1 MQCGTAW
8 PEGYACRDY
17 ETLPST
23 QSEAV
28 RLAGAL
34 SGPTWI
40 FASEQTA
47 PRGRRGRVW
56 AQADGNFGASLVL
69 PGLTDPA
76 QMGLRSFVAS
86 LALHDAVRAV
96 AGPQAR
102 LSLKWPNDVLLNG
115 GKLAGILLETAG
127 TALVIGVGVNLAKAP
142 GPDEV
147 EDGAVRPV
155 ALGVETQAE
164 VKPEAFLTYLAAAFA
179 PWEARFRTYGF
190 APVREAWLAHAAR
203 LGEPIRAR
211 TMREDWHGT
220 FETVDT
226 AGHLVLNTGERRVS
240 IPAAD
245 VFF

>member
-1 MQCGTAW
+1 MQNATAW
-8 PEGYACRDY
+8 PEGYARRDY

-23 QSEAV
+23 QSEALN
-28 RLAGAL
+28 LAGGITA
-34 SGPTWI
+34 PTWI
-40 FASEQTA
+40 FARAQTA
-47 PRGRRGRVW
+47 PRGRRGRTW
-56 AQADGNFGASLVL
+56 AQAEGNFGASLVL
-69 PGLTDPA
+69 PGLNDPA

-86 LALHDAVRAV
+86 LALFDAVRAV
-96 AGPQAR
+96 AGPAAR
-102 LSLKWPNDVLLNG
+102 LSLKWPNDVLLDG

-127 TALVIGVGVNLAKAP
+127 DALVIGIGVNLVHAP
-142 GPDEV
+142 GAGEI

-155 ALGVETQAE
+155 ALSAETQAQ
-164 VKPEAFLTYLAAAFA
+164 VAPETFLTHLAAAFA

-211 TMREDWHGT
+211 AMREEWQGT
-220 FETVDT
+220 FETVDA
-226 AGHLVLNTGERRVS
+226 AGHLVLKTPQGRKS